1 MTGRPRAKKE
11 QNEEIPQKPGLLAI
25 MTAGLGL
32 LMLCPAANAEEGG
45 TGHYAVGGVAT
56 LIDAAPT
63 QPGWTVQPLFLHYD
77 GDFSGSSSVPVGG
90 VISTGLEATIDA
102 VTLGGLYTF
111 GQTVLGA
118 HYSVGVYVPYIW
130 MEVTGTLGGF
140 SRTDKVEGLGDIVII
155 PAMLA
160 WKSGSWQ
167 FGAFL
172 PIYAPTGD
180 YEVGRLANEG
190 LNYWTFDPTVGAS
203 FSSEK
208 TGFNFGLHAG
218 VTFNTKNEATNY
230 HSGSVLH
237 AEISAQQ
244 LLPVGPGFLGFGVNG
259 FLYEQISGDSGS
271 GATSGNFKG
280 RSVGIGPVLSYIL
293 PTETG
298 ALVFEAR
305 WLPELDTKNRLEGDY
320 FWFKV
325 AWQF

>member
-1 MTGRPRAKKE
+1 
-11 QNEEIPQKPGLLAI
+11 
-25 MTAGLGL
+25 
-32 LMLCPAANAEEGG
+32 
-45 TGHYAVGGVAT
+45 
-56 LIDAAPT
+56 
-63 QPGWTVQPLFLHYD
+63 
-77 GDFSGSSSVPVGG
+77 
-90 VISTGLEATIDA
+90 
-102 VTLGGLYTF
+102 
-111 GQTVLGA
+111 
-118 HYSVGVYVPYIW
+118 

-167 FGAFL
+167 FGAML

-218 VTFNTKNEATNY
+218 VTFNTENEATNY
-230 HSGSVLH
+230 RSGSVLH

-244 LLPVGPGFLGFGVNG
+244 LLPVGPGLFGFGLNG

-271 GATSGNFKG
+271 GATGGDFKG
-280 RSVGIGPVLSYIL
+280 RSVGVGPVLDYIL

-298 ALVFEAR
+298 ALVFEAK